1 MEQKS
6 FMERIKS
13 KITLNYIFSYISEKK
28 KYQLI
33 MHRKKLQ
40 NILNINLQRYK
51 TQSFRLCKDF
61 DFLRFLST
69 DNLDINALNIEDY
82 KNILKTKYEEELKN
96 HNLEKGK
103 YRKLIDEYFE
113 NYCNEIYNNN
123 KNKEEINDNIFD
135 NNLKIDIYS
144 PFYEMLTKKEIFEK
158 LFVIKIPL
166 NLIFKHKLMDDYS
179 NAINVLNKIRPNFS
193 SFYFEVNDLSDEK
206 QLYVKR
212 FIESLTALKK
222 VIFKF
227 PREINLYK
235 SLNDIFEL
243 SKIKNNLLYLEIKSD
258 LGQFIEGNKFETV
271 FDQLTNL
278 EELRLDNAPS
288 FEFRKNNIK
297 YLYLSNCYSVRFTEN
312 CYPNLRIIG
321 FYEVGIFNE
330 SSNQINE
337 SKIKFPE
344 LIKFKASY
352 SYQKYSDIFDFNSF
366 RKLKYFKRIILHDFF
381 KLGETLLEKVYINNA
396 FIDSKEKE
404 IKMFQKIME
413 IKTLKELKI
422 GLLFLSEDN
431 IKQIKGENTNLEK
444 LIISSITPGLQKD
457 SSEINVELYDIQN
470 KFPNLK
476 EFQLYM
482 NNKIYRN
489 NRAFTLDI
497 SENNNS
503 KINSFKFSGNKN
515 SFTIKFYTGP
525 FNQLVNV
532 EFSCITPSLFNF
544 EKSFPL
550 FAKKCDYIFKSL
562 KSFKL
567 VTTPNYSDYYEEMD
581 SIEIKNFIDNLDKM
595 PNLQILQ
602 IQTLC
607 DINKK
612 EYMILIDKLLSSNIK
627 KIEFEIFEGE
637 DYSKNE
643 LKSLYKNKNI
653 DIEKFDKIKIKK
665 LI

>member
-1 MEQKS
+1 M
-6 FMERIKS
+6 
-13 KITLNYIFSYISEKK
+13 
-28 KYQLI
+28 
-33 MHRKKLQ
+33 
-40 NILNINLQRYK
+40 
-51 TQSFRLCKDF
+51 
-61 DFLRFLST
+61 
-69 DNLDINALNIEDY
+69 
-82 KNILKTKYEEELKN
+82 
-96 HNLEKGK
+96 
-103 YRKLIDEYFE
+103 
-113 NYCNEIYNNN
+113 
-123 KNKEEINDNIFD
+123 
-135 NNLKIDIYS
+135 
-144 PFYEMLTKKEIFEK
+144 
-158 LFVIKIPL
+158 
-166 NLIFKHKLMDDYS
+166 
-179 NAINVLNKIRPNFS
+179 
-193 SFYFEVNDLSDEK
+193 
-206 QLYVKR
+206 
-212 FIESLTALKK
+212 
-222 VIFKF
+222 
-227 PREINLYK
+227 
-235 SLNDIFEL
+235 
-243 SKIKNNLLYLEIKSD
+243 
-258 LGQFIEGNKFETV
+258 
-271 FDQLTNL
+271 
-278 EELRLDNAPS
+278 
-288 FEFRKNNIK
+288 
-297 YLYLSNCYSVRFTEN
+297 
-312 CYPNLRIIG
+312 RIIG
-321 FYEVGIFNE
+321 FYNVGIFNQ

-366 RKLKYFKRIILHDFF
+366 RKLKYFNRIILHDFF

-550 FAKKCDYIFKSL
+550 FAKKCDFIFKSL

-567 VTTPNYSDYYEEMD
+567 VTNPNYSVYYEKMD